1 MGYCL
6 LQRRRFS
13 HDGRWLEVRAA
24 QYSGGWH
31 LGVFESSTPITGE
44 LASFSDRDIE
54 FARKKQGIDL
64 IQSAMIRVQRDVE
77 RGQVSLP
84 PMRSGSAGA

>member
-6 LQRRRFS
+6 LVRRRFS

-24 QYSGGWH
+24 QYSGSWH
-31 LGVFESSTPITGE
+31 LGVFESSLPITGE
-44 LASFSDRDIE
+44 LASVSDKDIE

-64 IQSAMIRVQRDVE
+64 IQAAMVQVQRDVE
-77 RGQVSLP
+77 RGQISL
-84 PMRSGSAGA
+84 RTAQVGS

>member
-6 LQRRRFS
+6 LVRRRFS

-24 QYSGGWH
+24 QYSGSWH
-31 LGVFESSTPITGE
+31 LGVFESSLPITGE
-44 LASFSDRDIE
+44 LASVSDKDIE

-64 IQSAMIRVQRDVE
+64 IQAAMVQVQRDVE
-77 RGQVSLP
+77 RGQVSLRP
-84 PMRSGSAGA
+84 AQVGS

>member
-24 QYSGGWH
+24 QYSGAWH
-31 LGVFESSTPITGE
+31 LGVFESSLPITGE

-64 IQSAMIRVQRDVE
+64 VQSAMVRVQHDIE
-77 RGQVSLP
+77 RGQVTLP
-84 PMRSGSAGA
+84 PMRGGSAGA

>member
-6 LQRRRFS
+6 LVRRRFS

-24 QYSGGWH
+24 QHSGSWH
-31 LGVFESSTPITGE
+31 LGVFESSLPITGE
-44 LASFSDRDIE
+44 LASVSDKDIE

-64 IQSAMIRVQRDVE
+64 IQAAMVQVQRDVE
-77 RGQVSLP
+77 RGQVSLRP
-84 PMRSGSAGA
+84 AQVGS

>member
-6 LQRRRFS
+6 LMRRRFS
-13 HDGRWLEVRAA
+13 HDGRSLEVRAA

-31 LGVFESSTPITGE
+31 LGIFESSLPITGE

-64 IQSAMIRVQRDVE
+64 IQSAMIQVQRNVE

-84 PMRSGSAGA
+84 PARSTSMGV